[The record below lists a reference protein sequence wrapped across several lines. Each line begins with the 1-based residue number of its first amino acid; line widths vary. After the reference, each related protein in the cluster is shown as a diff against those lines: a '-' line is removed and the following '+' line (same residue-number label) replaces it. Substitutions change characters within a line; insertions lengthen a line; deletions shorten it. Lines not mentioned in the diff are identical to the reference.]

1 MKTESEQDRR
11 ETVEVVK
18 RNWRAEVETAQ
29 VYRELA
35 ARETDEKRKG
45 ILNRMTSAN
54 RFRQFRIR

>member
-29 VYRELA
+29 VNWP
-35 ARETDEKRKG
+35 
-45 ILNRMTSAN
+45 ISAN
-54 RFRQFRIR
+54 RSRQFQTR